1 LAVNYCGIDI
11 GGLSSYVYVSD
22 AAGRKKWSG
31 AVETSRAMLAAVLKR
46 YVRGGLKAAIEAG
59 NQTAWIHAVLIDLG
73 AEVIVVNPHQMKLIA
88 MSRKKTDKVDA
99 RILCEL
105 LRMDGLPEPV
115 HMPSAPMRGLRGLL
129 AARRQLIQ
137 IRTKL
142 QNVVRGMLRQEG
154 VQLARNV
161 LSTFKGWKQL
171 LGRGFEH
178 DHLAVIAATYY
189 ESFVTVTHSIRALD
203 KELAAREAADQ
214 RAARLRTMPK
224 VGPVAALTLLSAV
237 DDVAR
242 FSSSRKLVGYSG
254 LAPSVRQSS
263 ERTVYGPISRQ
274 GRRELRAV
282 WVQVAHLVAIDRSS
296 ATAPLRAWFQR
307 VARRRGQKTAM
318 VGLARRLLVIAY
330 QILKHETHYDVS
342 RLKKRRRAA

>member
-1 LAVNYCGIDI
+1 MNYCGIDI

-22 AAGRKKWSG
+22 ADGRKKWNG
-31 AVETSRAMLAAVLKR
+31 AVKTSRGMFGAVLKR
-46 YVRGGLKAAIEAG
+46 YVRGGLKVAIEAG
-59 NQTAWIHAVLIDLG
+59 NQTAWIHAVLVDLG
-73 AEVIVVNPHQMKLIA
+73 AEVIVVNPQQVKLIA

-115 HMPSAPMRGLRGLL
+115 HMPSAEMRGLRGLL

-137 IRTKL
+137 ARTKL

-171 LGRGFEH
+171 LERGFDH
-178 DHLAVIAATYY
+178 DHLAVIVATYY
-189 ESFVTVTHSIRALD
+189 ESFVAVTHSIRALD
-203 KELAAREAADQ
+203 NELAAQEAADP

-237 DDVAR
+237 DDVTR

-274 GRRELRAV
+274 GRRELRGV
-282 WVQVAHLVAIDRSS
+282 WVQVAHLVAIDQST
-296 ATAPLRAWFQR
+296 ATRPLRAWFQR
-307 VARRRGQKTAM
+307 VARRRGRKTAI
-318 VGLARRLLVIAY
+318 VALARRLLVIAY
-330 QILKHETHYDVS
+330 QLLKHETEYDVS
-342 RLKKRRRAA
+342 RLKKPRRAVA

>member
-1 LAVNYCGIDI
+1 V
-11 GGLSSYVYVSD
+11 
-22 AAGRKKWSG
+22 
-31 AVETSRAMLAAVLKR
+31 
-46 YVRGGLKAAIEAG
+46 
-59 NQTAWIHAVLIDLG
+59 
-73 AEVIVVNPHQMKLIA
+73 KLIA

-115 HMPSAPMRGLRGLL
+115 HMPSAEMRGLRGLL
-129 AARRQLIQ
+129 VARRQLIRM
-137 IRTKL
+137 RTKL
-142 QNVVRGMLRQEG
+142 QNIVRGMLRQEG

-171 LGRGFEH
+171 LERGFDH
-178 DHLAVIAATYY
+178 DHLAVIMATYY
-189 ESFVTVTHSIRALD
+189 ESFVTITRSIRALD
-203 KELAAREAADQ
+203 KELAAREAADP

-237 DDVAR
+237 DDVQR

-282 WVQVAHLVAIDRSS
+282 WVQVAHLVAIDQST
-296 ATAPLRAWFQR
+296 ATTPLRAWFHR
-307 VARRRGQKTAM
+307 VARRRGRKTAI
-318 VGLARRLLVIAY
+318 VALARRLLVIAY
-330 QILKHETHYDVS
+330 QLLKHGTEYDVIL
-342 RLKKRRRAA
+342 LKRKRRAVA